1 MMKNLFISNLN
12 EKSHDKFTTDTGLLL
27 RRKLDKSFKSL
38 CKIFT
43 KANLIFLDNGRGLSD
58 EEYFNK
64 LDRNYIDPQSYDIKK
79 NKNNIIVERYPA
91 LKDKEPYIFVCN
103 HSCPE
108 DIETVLNVIDRNTYL
123 ILGSIESLKYNPEM
137 YLSFLNGM
145 IPFDIL
151 DKEQR
156 KGLMLKMQRVVKT
169 NSILIFPEGSHNY
182 SPNNLINPIYD
193 GPVNLALKSG
203 RKIVLVTMLK
213 DKNISYVDVSN
224 PIDVRD
230 IKLDSHYN
238 IDMCNQK
245 SYVNTLSLYI
255 RDKMASAAYLI
266 MERHI
271 ARVNRT
277 NALEE
282 NLRMAKIKDAF
293 LKLKWKKDVFDAEYL
308 TKKTELDRVNEEVL
322 NTVNSLIHKPHSL
335 EPESKRYW
343 LRKQIALDEKDVV
356 IRMRRYLEENNTRA

>member
-1 MMKNLFISNLN
+1 MKNLFISNLN

-64 LDRNYIDPQSYDIKK
+64 LDREYISPESYNLKK
-79 NKNNIIVERYPA
+79 NKNNIIVERYPI
-91 LKDKEPYIFVCN
+91 LNDDEPYILVCN
-103 HSCPE
+103 HTCPE
-108 DIETVLNVIDRNTYL
+108 DIETVLNVIDRNAYL

-156 KGLMLKMQRVVKT
+156 KGLMLKMQRVIKT

-182 SPNNLINPIYD
+182 SPNHLINPIYD

-224 PIDVRD
+224 PIDIRE

-238 IDMCNQK
+238 IDMENQK

-266 MERHI
+266 MEHHI
-271 ARVNRT
+271 ARAHRT
-277 NALEE
+277 DALEE

-293 LKLKWKKDVFDAEYL
+293 LKLKWKKDVFEAEYL
-308 TKKTELDRVNEEVL
+308 TKKTELDKINEEVL
-322 NTVNSLIHKPHSL
+322 STINSLIHKANSL
-335 EPESKRYW
+335 DPTEKRYW

-356 IRMRRYLEENNTRA
+356 IRMRRYLEENK